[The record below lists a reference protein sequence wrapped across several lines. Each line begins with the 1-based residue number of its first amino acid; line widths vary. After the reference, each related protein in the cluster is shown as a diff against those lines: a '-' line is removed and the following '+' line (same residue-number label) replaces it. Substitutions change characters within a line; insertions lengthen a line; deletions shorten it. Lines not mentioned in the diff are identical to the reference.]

1 MFAVRDIVLF
11 SVVAGVLAALVLA
24 AWPWARMSRAFAIA
38 GMTTTLG
45 MMAWNS
51 ILLMSDT
58 SSLNVDAPVIGLSW
72 QDVGSGVW
80 AFLATALVLGLI
92 VLPEHPAR
100 RVVGAA
106 GIAGLVAMIVDIF
119 VL

>member
-11 SVVAGVLAALVLA
+11 AIVAGVLAAAVLA
-24 AWPWARMSRAFAIA
+24 AWPWARHGGTFAVA
-38 GMTTTLG
+38 GVTTALG
-45 MMAWNS
+45 MMVWNS
-51 ILLMSDT
+51 ILHVSNT
-58 SSLNVDAPVIGLSW
+58 ASLNVDAPVIGLSW

-80 AFLATALVLGLI
+80 AFLATALVLGLFM
-92 VLPEHPAR
+92 LREQPAR

-106 GIAGLVAMIVDIF
+106 SIAGVVAMVVDIF

>member
-11 SVVAGVLAALVLA
+11 SLVAGVLAGALLA
-24 AWPWARMSRAFAIA
+24 AWPWARERATYVVSGSATA
-38 GMTTTLG
+38 LG

-51 ILLMSDT
+51 ILHVSNT
-58 SSLNVDAPVIGLSW
+58 ASLNVDAPVIALSW

-80 AFLATALVLGLI
+80 AFLATALSLGLWYRRAT
-92 VLPEHPAR
+92 PAW
-100 RVVGAA
+100 RVVVAAAIA
-106 GIAGLVAMIVDIF
+106 GIVAMVFDIF

>member
-11 SVVAGVLAALVLA
+11 SVVAGLLAGAVLA
-24 AWPWARMSRAFAIA
+24 AWPWARTSRAFVIA
-38 GMTTTLG
+38 GTTTTLG

-51 ILLMSDT
+51 ILHVSDT
-58 SSLNVDAPVIGLSW
+58 ANLNVDAPVIGLSW

-92 VLPEHPAR
+92 VLREQPAR
-100 RVVGAA
+100 RVVGVA
-106 GIAGLVAMIVDIF
+106 GIAAGVAMVVDIF

>member
-11 SVVAGVLAALVLA
+11 SIVAGLLAAAVLAVWPWTREQGTFAVAGVATIV
-24 AWPWARMSRAFAIA
+24 
-38 GMTTTLG
+38 G

-51 ILLMSDT
+51 ILHVSNT
-58 SSLNVDAPVIGLSW
+58 ASLNVDAPVIGLSW

-80 AFLATALVLGLI
+80 AFLAAALVLGLWYRRDA
-92 VLPEHPAR
+92 PAW
-100 RVVGAA
+100 RVVIASA
-106 GIAGLVAMIVDIF
+106 IAGVIAMVFDIF

>member
-11 SVVAGVLAALVLA
+11 SIVSGVLAAAILA
-24 AWPWARMSRAFAIA
+24 AWPWARHGGIVAVA
-38 GMTTTLG
+38 GGATTLG

-51 ILLMSDT
+51 ILHVSNT
-58 SSLNVDAPVIGLSW
+58 ANLNVDAPVIRLSW

-80 AFLATALVLGLI
+80 AFLTTALALGLWYRRDA
-92 VLPEHPAR
+92 LAW
-100 RVVGAA
+100 RVVTASA
-106 GIAGLVAMIVDIF
+106 IAGVVAMIFDIF